1 MTISKIA
8 CTYYGGIIMKNL
20 LQDIKTI
27 GVIKFIILVSIG
39 LFLGYLIDIL
49 VDTIT
54 GYSIRELARE
64 LSHYIRTLF

>member
-27 GVIKFIILVSIG
+27 GVIKSIILESIE
-39 LFLGYLIDIL
+39 LFLEYLIDIL
-49 VDTIT
+49 VDTIA
-54 GYSIRELARE
+54 I
-64 LSHYIRTLF
+64 